1 MCGITGWI
9 SFGEEP
15 GQRPRVIER
24 MTDALAARGPDASG
38 IWLGPHAAI
47 GHRRL
52 AVIDPDGGAQPMTAS
67 AGGIRDG
74 RPVPVPL
81 GRPQA
86 SATSTLAHDHSPT
99 STTSTNTPGQ
109 IVLTYSGEV
118 YNHHELRAELR
129 GRGHEFRTRSDTEV
143 VLRAYQEWGAGL
155 AGRLTGMYAF
165 AVWDADARRLLLV
178 RDRMGVKPLYYART
192 PDGGLVFGSEP
203 KALFAHPD
211 CAPRV
216 DAQGLREA
224 YGLVFG
230 TGATLWAGVRE
241 VPPGGLLEFDRDGL
255 TERCYW
261 QLTARPH
268 GDDDFAAATEE
279 VRHRLEY
286 AVRSQLEADV
296 PLCSLLSGGLDS
308 TVVTALLADELRA
321 RDGAGARLRSY
332 AVDYSDQAERFTGDV
347 LRTGHDAPYAV
358 EAGAHIGTEHRTV
371 VLDPQALLDPGHRA
385 AVVAARDSPIGV
397 GDMDTSLY
405 LLFGRIKEHS
415 TVAVS
420 GEAAD
425 EVFGGYP
432 WFHSPAA
439 LAAPAFPWLLVTS
452 DEAAVP
458 LHPDVAG
465 TLRIGEFQRDTYRT
479 ALAAVP
485 HLDGEGPARRRQREM
500 QHLSLT
506 RWLRQLLHRKDR
518 LSMAQGLEV
527 RVPYCDH
534 RLVEYAF
541 NAPWELQCHDGREK
555 SLLRAVGTGLAPRSV
570 LWRAKNHYPATHHPD
585 YNRGLQKLAR
595 EALDAAGGRVRD
607 LVDAR
612 VIGSVL
618 KTEPERLEWGHRL
631 RLERVVDLA
640 LWLERYRPE
649 ITV

>member
-15 GQRPRVIER
+15 GHRPHLIDR
-24 MTDALAARGPDASG
+24 MTAALAPRGPDGSG
-38 IWLGPHAAI
+38 LWIGPHAAL

-52 AVIDPDGGAQPMTAS
+52 AVLDIEGGAQPMTARP
-67 AGGIRDG
+67 GGPPRTA
-74 RPVPVPL
+74 RTP
-81 GRPQA
+81 
-86 SATSTLAHDHSPT
+86 TPT
-99 STTSTNTPGQ
+99 SHPNSDPTD
-109 IVLTYSGEV
+109 IVLSYSGEV
-118 YNHHELRAELR
+118 YNHHELREELQAA
-129 GRGHEFRTRSDTEV
+129 GHDFATRSDTEV
-143 VLRAYQEWGAGL
+143 VLRGYQEWGAGI
-155 AGRLTGMYAF
+155 AERLVGMYAF
-165 AVWDADARRLLLV
+165 AVWDAGARRLLLV

-241 VPPGGLLEFDRDGL
+241 VPPGGLVVFDRDGL
-255 TERCYW
+255 TERLYW

-268 GDDDFAAATEE
+268 EDGDLATTTAEI
-279 VRHRLEY
+279 RRRLEH

-296 PLCSLLSGGLDS
+296 PRCSLLSGGLDS
-308 TVVTALLADELRA
+308 TVVTALLADELRLREGPA
-321 RDGAGARLRSY
+321 ARLRSY

-358 EAGAHIGTEHRTV
+358 EAGAFIGTEHRTV
-371 VLDPQALLDPGHRA
+371 VLDPQSLLDPGHRA

-415 TVAVS
+415 TVALS

-432 WFHSPAA
+432 WFHDPAA
-439 LAAPAFPWLLVTS
+439 LAAPTFPWLRVTS
-452 DEAAVP
+452 DQAAMP
-458 LHPDVAG
+458 LHPDLAG
-465 TLRIGEFQRDTYRT
+465 ELRIGEFQRDTYRT

-485 HLDGEGPARRRQREM
+485 RLDGESAAQRRQREM

-541 NAPWELQCHDGREK
+541 NTPWELHGHDGREK
-555 SLLRAVGTGLAPRSV
+555 SLLRAAGAGLAPRSV

-585 YNRGLQKLAR
+585 YNRGLQRLAH
-595 EALDAAGGRVRD
+595 EALDGADGRVRD

-612 VIGSVL
+612 VVTSVL
-618 KTEPERLEWGHRL
+618 KTAPEQLEWGHRL

-640 LWLERYRPE
+640 LWLDRYRPE